1 MNYSFTVPSVLIL
14 IVIMGYYFFRPRLS
28 IRLNRAF
35 LAILVIDIGT
45 ELFENVANRLNET
58 WQQHS
63 PILLWVMYLLFFLF
77 FLARAYMF
85 FVFSISV
92 LDARGILRSDWHTG
106 TPIPYYLISAI
117 VLSSPLTHWFFRI
130 DQGYH
135 SGPLYFLLYV
145 CSCAYTVFACMAIWR
160 HRKQMTPHEIISLS
174 ALQVVLLIGNI
185 VRSLMPNYIVMNI
198 FSLMAIIVIFIS
210 FINPDLYLSERG
222 FVYNQAALKAVL
234 AECHRRRHPVRIL
247 AFAIQNYNEH
257 REIFGSARMDE
268 AMFRIN
274 RYLGLNF
281 PQMEAFYLHNG
292 YYALVSRNK
301 PDLDELIDILRKRF
315 NLAWRTESGE
325 LKMNISFV
333 KADTGIRK
341 CPADRLLNAMLISLD
356 ELSQMTEPSEDR
368 SLLESIEEIDQKL
381 DIRRCLEYALE
392 KDKLE
397 VFLQPL
403 ADCATGRWIAA
414 EALVRLRDETGK
426 IIRPDLFITLAE
438 REGYIARLGEQVLS
452 KVCRFIRDNDMKR
465 LGIQWINVN
474 LSPVQFMSRNI
485 PEKFNQILRH
495 YGVSTDMIHLEIT
508 EQSMIDFSQLR
519 DQISGLHENG
529 FQFALDDYGSGY
541 SNLTRVRQYPFTNI
555 KIDMEVVRNYFR
567 DRDLLLPAL
576 IQAFKK
582 MNFSVTAE
590 GIETEEMAKALRDIG
605 CDYLQGYYF
614 SRPVP
619 MKKFLDMENAVP
631 QF

>member
-45 ELFENVANRLNET
+45 EMFESIASRLNET
-58 WQQHS
+58 WQLHS
-63 PILLWVMYLLFFLF
+63 PVLLWFIYLLFFVF

-92 LDARGILRSDWHTG
+92 LDARGITRSGLHSG
-106 TPIPYYLISAI
+106 TPVPFYAVSAI
-117 VLSSPLTHWFFRI
+117 VLSSLLTRWFFWI

-135 SGPLYFLLYV
+135 PGPLYFLLYV
-145 CSCAYTVFACMAIWR
+145 ISFSYALFACLAIWR
-160 HRKQMTPHEIISLS
+160 HRRQLTTHEIISLV

-185 VRSLMPNYIVMNI
+185 VRALMPHYLVMNI

-210 FINPDLYLSERG
+210 FINPDLFLSERG
-222 FVYNQAALKAVL
+222 YIYNLQALKAL
-234 AECHRRRHPVRIL
+234 LSECHRRRQPVRVL

-257 REIFGSARMDE
+257 REIFGSEHMDE
-268 AMFRIN
+268 AMNRIS
-274 RYLGLNF
+274 RYLSLNF
-281 PQMEAFYLHNG
+281 RQMETFYLHNG
-292 YYALVSRNK
+292 YYALVSRGQ
-301 PDLDELIDILRKRF
+301 PDLDEITETLRKRF
-315 NLAWRTESGE
+315 DLAWTTESGQ
-325 LKMNISFV
+325 LKLNISFV
-333 KADTGIRK
+333 KADTGVRK

-356 ELSQMTEPSEDR
+356 EISQMSEPDADR
-368 SLLESIEEIDQKL
+368 SLMESIREIDEKL
-381 DIRRCLEYALE
+381 DIRRCLETALE
-392 KDKLE
+392 KDRLE

-403 ADCATGRWIAA
+403 IDCKTRRRIAA

-438 REGYIARLGEQVLS
+438 REGYIVRLGEQVLS
-452 KVCRFIRDNDMKR
+452 KVCRFIRDNDMAA
-465 LGIQWINVN
+465 LGVQWINVN

-485 PEKFNQILRH
+485 PERFKRILEQ
-495 YGVSTDMIHLEIT
+495 YNVSPDMIHLEIT
-508 EQSMIDFSQLR
+508 EQSMIDFSQLHN
-519 DQISGLHENG
+519 QITALHENG
-529 FQFALDDYGSGY
+529 FHFALDDYGSGY

-576 IQAFKK
+576 VQAFKQ

-590 GIETEEMAKALRDIG
+590 GIETAEMAAALSEIG
-605 CDYLQGYYF
+605 CDYLQGYFF

-619 MKKFLDMENAVP
+619 MVRFLDLDPAA
-631 QF
+631 FKF